1 MRSLA
6 GRELNRWRTF
16 VLPIAG
22 IAVLAILG
30 ALTAPWLR
38 AQAPADQSPPAA
50 ADRPTFD
57 VTSVKENKSGDQF
70 IRMLQQPGGRFTA
83 TNSTLDR
90 VINIA
95 YQLKP
100 HQLVGGP
107 EWIGSE
113 HFDIEAKAE
122 GNPPMDEMRL
132 MLQSLLADRFK
143 MVAHHE
149 TRQFPVYALVLSKA
163 GKTGP
168 RLLVHSDDTKC
179 PDVSAGP
186 PPPPSPGAELPPTP
200 CDGFFVGNRRLA
212 AQKVTMEMLA
222 RTLGNF
228 VDRIVVDRTG
238 LSGLFDVDFEFTPL
252 QSPLGVQRGPDASAP
267 DPSAPPSIFT
277 ALQEQLGLK
286 LVAQT
291 DPVEVLVIDHVEQPS
306 EN

>member
-1 MRSLA
+1 MKKHA
-6 GRELNRWRTF
+6 EWRKF
-16 VLPIAG
+16 VLTTAG
-22 IAVLAILG
+22 VAPLAVLAVLG
-30 ALTAPWLR
+30 TLHASRLR
-38 AQAPADQSPPAA
+38 AQTPPGS

-57 VTSVKENKSGDQF
+57 VASVKPNKSGDGRVMF
-70 IRMLQQPGGRFTA
+70 RPEPGGRCTGSNV
-83 TNSTLDR
+83 TVGMLVN
-90 VINIA
+90 VA

-100 HQLVGGP
+100 HQMVGGP
-107 EWIGSE
+107 AWMDSE
-113 HFDIEAKAE
+113 HFDVEAKAE
-122 GNPPMDEMRL
+122 GNPPIEQIRL

-143 MVAHHE
+143 LVVHHE

-179 PDVSAGP
+179 ADVSAGP
-186 PPPPSPGAELPPTP
+186 PPLPSPGAGLPPAP
-200 CDGFFVGNRRLA
+200 CGGFFVGNRRLA
-212 AQKVTMEMLA
+212 AQKVTTEMLA
-222 RTLGNF
+222 RTLANF
-228 VDRIVVDRTG
+228 VDRIVVDQTG
-238 LSGLFDVDFEFTPL
+238 LSGVFDVDFEFTPL

-291 DPVEVLVIDHVEQPS
+291 DPVDVLVIDHVERPS